1 MENEKIQ
8 KGDINNMSNMTL
20 AERYSN
26 LVDFKLRNE
35 LVLKDGVVFNNRYNG
50 DPKAGSVNVRKSGE
64 ANVGTYNRRT
74 GCDIS
79 YGSSEWINIPID
91 KDMYINELI
100 DRYEASSIP
109 KSLVADILDSVGFG
123 LAQIIDKD
131 GAKELIENGTVLED
145 TTALTKQTVYN
156 RFVDARVRLDE
167 NNIPTNGRYAIVAPQ
182 IYAYIVKT
190 DEFIRA
196 SDLGNEVVKTGAV
209 GQIAGF
215 TLYKSNNLGEDVEVI
230 FGHPNYATRVEEWCV
245 QVRVQDLAESS
256 KYIGACAVQ
265 GRKIYA
271 HKVTEP
277 KGILIKKSD
286 K

>member
-1 MENEKIQ
+1 
-8 KGDINNMSNMTL
+8 MSNMTL
-20 AERYSN
+20 AKRYSD

-35 LVLKDGVVFNNRYNG
+35 LVLKDGVVFNNRYEGN
-50 DPKAGSVNVRKSGE
+50 PKAGAVKVRKSGE
-64 ANVGTYNRRT
+64 ST
-74 GCDIS
+74 IS
-79 YGSSEWINIPID
+79 DYDREKDAEMTKSGSEWITITVD
-91 KDMYINELI
+91 KDKVLNEII
-100 DRYEASSIP
+100 DRYEASDVP
-109 KSLVADILDSVGFG
+109 DRLVEDRLDSAGFA

-145 TTALTKQTVYN
+145 KTALTKQTVYN
-156 RFVDARVRLDE
+156 RFVDARVQLSK
-167 NNIPTNGRYAIVAPQ
+167 NKVPLNGRYAIVASQ
-182 IYAYIVKT
+182 VYAYIVKT

-196 SDLGNEVVKTGAV
+196 SDLGNEVVKTGAL

-230 FGHPNYATRVEEWCV
+230 FGHPNCATRITEWSV
-245 QVRVQDLAESS
+245 PIHIQNMDGSS
-256 KYIGACAVQ
+256 KFIGYCAIK

>member
-1 MENEKIQ
+1 
-8 KGDINNMSNMTL
+8 MSNMTL

-35 LVLKDGVVFNNRYNG
+35 LVLKDGVVFNNRYEG
-50 DPKAGSVNVRKSGE
+50 DPKAGAVKVRKSGE
-64 ANVGTYNRRT
+64 ST
-74 GCDIS
+74 IS
-79 YGSSEWINIPID
+79 DYDRENGAEMTKSGSEWITITVD
-91 KDMYINELI
+91 KDKVVNEII
-100 DRYEASSIP
+100 DGYEASAVP
-109 KSLVADILDSVGFG
+109 DGLVADRLDSAGYG
-123 LAQIIDKD
+123 LAQVIDKD

-156 RFVDARVRLDE
+156 RFVDVMVELDE
-167 NNIPTNGRYAIVAPQ
+167 NNIPTNGRYAIVAPKV
-182 IYAYIVKT
+182 YALIIKSE
-190 DEFIRA
+190 EFIKA
-196 SDLGNEVVKTGAV
+196 SALGDEVVKTGAV

-230 FGHPNYATRVEEWCV
+230 FGHPNCATRVNEWGV
-245 QVRVQDLAESS
+245 QAHVQDLAESG
-256 KYIGACAVQ
+256 KFVGACAVQ

>member
-35 LVLKDGVVFNNRYNG
+35 LVLKDGVVFNNRYEG
-50 DPKAGSVNVRKSGE
+50 DPKAGAVKVRKSGE
-64 ANVGTYNRRT
+64 ST
-74 GCDIS
+74 IS
-79 YGSSEWINIPID
+79 DYDRENGAEMTKSGSEWITITVD
-91 KDMYINELI
+91 KDKVVNEII
-100 DRYEASSIP
+100 DGYEASAVP
-109 KSLVADILDSVGFG
+109 DGLVADRLDSAGYG
-123 LAQIIDKD
+123 LAQVIDKD

-156 RFVDARVRLDE
+156 RFVDVMVELDE
-167 NNIPTNGRYAIVAPQ
+167 NNIPTNGRYAIVAPKV
-182 IYAYIVKT
+182 YALIIKSE
-190 DEFIRA
+190 EFIKA
-196 SDLGNEVVKTGAV
+196 SALGDEIVKTGAV

-230 FGHPNYATRVEEWCV
+230 FGHPNCATRVNEWGV
-245 QVRVQDLAESS
+245 QAHVQDLAESG
-256 KYIGACAVQ
+256 KFVGACAVQ

>member
-1 MENEKIQ
+1 
-8 KGDINNMSNMTL
+8 MSNMTL

-35 LVLKDGVVFNNRYNG
+35 LVLKDGVVFNNRYEG
-50 DPKAGSVNVRKSGE
+50 DPKAGAVKVRKSGE
-64 ANVGTYNRRT
+64 ST
-74 GCDIS
+74 IS
-79 YGSSEWINIPID
+79 DYDRENGAEMTKSGSEWITITVD
-91 KDMYINELI
+91 KDKVVNEII
-100 DRYEASSIP
+100 DGYEASAVP
-109 KSLVADILDSVGFG
+109 DGLVADRLDSAGYG
-123 LAQIIDKD
+123 LAQVIDKD

>member
-1 MENEKIQ
+1 
-8 KGDINNMSNMTL
+8 MSNMTL